1 MTVAPIPVCFSIRVP
16 EAVKLNVLAMALF
29 DPHTICA
36 VFMVIPF
43 VIVVVSFVVVG
54 PVLLRSQC
62 RRYCDWQDENGTQ

>member
-1 MTVAPIPVCFSIRVP
+1 MTVAPIPVCFSIGVS
-16 EAVKLNVLAMALF
+16 EAIKLNVLTMTLF

-54 PVLLRSQC
+54 PVLLCSQC